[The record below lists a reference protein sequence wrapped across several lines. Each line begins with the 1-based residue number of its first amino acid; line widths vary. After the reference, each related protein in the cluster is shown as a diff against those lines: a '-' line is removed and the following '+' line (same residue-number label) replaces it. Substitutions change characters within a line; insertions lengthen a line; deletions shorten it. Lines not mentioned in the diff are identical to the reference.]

1 MARLKSKHATLRS
14 LSCKFGGMGKYTPL
28 SSGGAEDVCNFRI
41 LPGGV
46 LQTRMGY
53 QLKKHFS
60 SSQKVRGVWEGT
72 IGGVSL
78 LFVVAGD
85 KIYRLD
91 GEAMTESVVGTV
103 SNAQNQVHF
112 CLWLDDLYLL
122 DGVGI
127 YHYIPSQNK
136 FKEVEAY
143 VPLYGYQ
150 WNPTSYGEV
159 YEAIN
164 LLSPR
169 LRVHYFNST
178 GASVFRI
185 PYFAEAVD
193 SVWADGKTITNYTF
207 TPGSNQITINA
218 SNPPSFV
225 EIGFVANLN
234 EELRQKILA
243 TQLSFIYSKNGQ
255 NRLFLWG
262 KDARVFCSKNVTDYM
277 LSASRAMYPRT
288 SSLYFCSDD
297 ILFLGDSA
305 HPVRAMCPLYD
316 TVLAFTAN
324 RIWSLSFG
332 KDGITATLASGGIGC
347 ASAFGAI
354 PYKTGVVAVMGSD
367 VYRISA
373 SVARPEQLTFDR
385 ISGGMEKKIT
395 PAFSDRVH
403 LFWNIADG
411 EIWMRDP
418 ESKNGDVLVWN
429 TESDEWYRFD
439 NIVASFFFSI
449 HQELG
454 FAQNNGLF
462 FFNRIY
468 STDGEMPI
476 VAFYKSAYFD
486 LGAPESPRRSVRAY
500 LYSSISGGNSTL
512 LLETERTGKMFDL
525 IPPLSN
531 TSTQMQEV
539 RMNTHRHRFLRF
551 TIATNATTPA
561 EFYRLDIHS
570 LP

>member
-14 LSCKFGGMGKYTPL
+14 LSCKFGGMGKYSPL
-28 SSGGAEDVCNFRI
+28 SSVGAEDVCNFRI

-53 QLKKHFS
+53 QLKKSFS

-72 IGGVSL
+72 IGGVAL
-78 LFVVAGD
+78 LFVVADD
-85 KIYRLD
+85 KVYRLE
-91 GEAMTESVVGTV
+91 GEAMTESVVGTI
-103 SNAQNQVHF
+103 SNAHNQVHF
-112 CLWLDDLYLL
+112 CLYLDDLYLL
-122 DGVGI
+122 DGIGI
-127 YHYIPSQNK
+127 YHYVPSQNK
-136 FKEVEAY
+136 FRAVEAY

-150 WNPTSYGEV
+150 WNPTTYGDV
-159 YEAIN
+159 YEEIN

-178 GASVFRI
+178 GSSVFRI
-185 PYFAEAVD
+185 PYFADAVD
-193 SVWADGKTITNYTF
+193 SVWADGKTITDYTF
-207 TPGSNQITINA
+207 ASGSNQITINT
-218 SNPPSFV
+218 STPPTFV
-225 EIGFVANLN
+225 EIGFVVNLN

-243 TQLSFIYSKNGQ
+243 AQLSFIHSKDGQ
-255 NRLFLWG
+255 NRLLLWG
-262 KDARVFCSKNVTDYM
+262 DDARVFCSQNVTDHM
-277 LSASRAMYPRT
+277 LASCQAMYPGA
-288 SSLYFCSDD
+288 SSLYFSSND

-354 PYKTGVVAVMGSD
+354 PYKTGVIAVMGGD

-373 SVARPEQLTFDR
+373 SVARPEQLSFER
-385 ISGGMEKKIT
+385 ISGGMEGRIT
-395 PAFSDRVH
+395 SDFSDSVH

-418 ESKNGDVLVWN
+418 ENTAGDVLVWN
-429 TESDEWYRFD
+429 AESDEWYRFD
-439 NIVASFFFSI
+439 NITASFFFRI
-449 HQELG
+449 HQGFG
-454 FAQNNGLF
+454 FAQNNGMFLF
-462 FFNRIY
+462 DRTY
-468 STDGEMPI
+468 STDEGMPI
-476 VAFYKSAYFD
+476 AAFYKSAYFD
-486 LGAPESPRRSVRAY
+486 FGVPESIRRSARAY

-531 TSTQMQEV
+531 ASTQMQEV
-539 RMNTHRHRFLRF
+539 RMSTHRHRFLRF
-551 TIATNATTPA
+551 TIATNATTHA